1 MGAVSPEVSKTMI
14 LQAKITRTARSALAR
29 SLEAGA
35 AAYDRRRMLPRLIAA
50 GPDLVGDETPEGR
63 LRVIRLLGRAL
74 RGERC
79 RGRAGHWTY
88 SLDRHI
94 GLVQAIRA
102 EGRALAA
109 LRQG

>member
-1 MGAVSPEVSKTMI
+1 MI
-14 LQAKITRTARSALAR
+14 LQAELTRTARTALR
-29 SLEAGA
+29 HSLEAGV
-35 AAYDRRRMLPRLIAA
+35 AAYDRRRMLPRLIGV
-50 GPDLVGDETPEGR
+50 GPDLIGDETPEGR
-63 LRVIRLLGRAL
+63 RRILRMLGRAL

-88 SLDRHI
+88 SLDRHV

-109 LRQG
+109 QRRSPSG